1 MGIGH
6 YTPKS
11 KIEIIKIDALD
22 AQQSNQSDKHG
33 FLLVIDTDR
42 LCDANVVPK
51 TEQIY
56 QKKGENVSCE
66 FVSRGIFSKVI
77 KISLPAC
84 TRSPRVLGAVLYNHR
99 SYSAVSPC
107 CSYRDLK
114 PVQAGMNRVTLHL
127 WALQAQKV
135 TFREQPRGF
144 AQNGNFSKSLS
155 RASAC
160 KLPQLFPKSFVAG
173 SG

>member
-66 FVSRGIFSKVI
+66 FVSRGMVSWLFSKVI
-77 KISLPAC
+77 KISLQTDRLHVPD
-84 TRSPRVLGAVLYNHR
+84 LH
-99 SYSAVSPC
+99 VSW
-107 CSYRDLK
+107 L
-114 PVQAGMNRVTLHL
+114 LIHL
-127 WALQAQKV
+127 MPL
-135 TFREQPRGF
+135 
-144 AQNGNFSKSLS
+144 
-155 RASAC
+155 
-160 KLPQLFPKSFVAG
+160 
-173 SG
+173 